1 MILHIDMDAFFASVE
16 QLDHPELKGRP
27 LVVGGGSGRG
37 VVAAASYEARRY
49 GIHSAMPM
57 FMARQRCPQLVIRP
71 SRRDRYSSVS
81 RSIMAILQRYSPIV
95 EQVSIDEAFLDA
107 TGCTRLHG
115 PPEAMARAIKH
126 HIGQEVALTCSIG
139 VAPLKF
145 LAKIASDLQ
154 KPDGLTV
161 ISDEMAAGFI
171 TGLPVEKVP
180 GVGKHAHRQLMQ
192 MGIATLGDVRC
203 VRTSVLVDRLGKF
216 GHRLMDL
223 AHGRDASTVA
233 PHCPTKSISTE
244 RTLSADTRDRE
255 TLKQHLLAQSQEVGR
270 QLRRQG
276 LLARTITLKLKDTN
290 FRQITR
296 SITLDCPSHSSETL
310 YRTVEALLAH
320 QAVDKAVRLIGVGA
334 SALIA
339 DTTPLQTGLFSG
351 EDRKARGWEKV
362 DRIVDRIA
370 ERFGQ
375 SAVRRGSLS
384 PPDDLSM
391 E

>member
-161 ISDEMAAGFI
+161 ISAETTSAGTEPGGGSPASPPGSARPDDHFKAERQEFQADHPPHHP
-171 TGLPVEKVP
+171 GLPQP
-180 GVGKHAHRQLMQ
+180 L
-192 MGIATLGDVRC
+192 LGNAL
-203 VRTSVLVDRLGKF
+203 S
-216 GHRLMDL
+216 
-223 AHGRDASTVA
+223 HG
-233 PHCPTKSISTE
+233 
-244 RTLSADTRDRE
+244 
-255 TLKQHLLAQSQEVGR
+255 
-270 QLRRQG
+270 
-276 LLARTITLKLKDTN
+276 
-290 FRQITR
+290 
-296 SITLDCPSHSSETL
+296 
-310 YRTVEALLAH
+310 
-320 QAVDKAVRLIGVGA
+320 
-334 SALIA
+334 
-339 DTTPLQTGLFSG
+339 
-351 EDRKARGWEKV
+351 
-362 DRIVDRIA
+362 
-370 ERFGQ
+370 
-375 SAVRRGSLS
+375 
-384 PPDDLSM
+384 
-391 E
+391 